1 MYLITEFVKSRDKAI
16 VSYWENGE
24 LDTLLKHIKK
34 YDGNDLYKHFVN
46 SNQIVQLMT
55 VCKLTLDIASP
66 EVVKYHSQAQ
76 ELLEELRLLEEFKK
90 RLFEELKKGENNLS

>member
-1 MYLITEFVKSRDKAI
+1 MNEFTEFVKSRDKAI

-34 YDGNDLYKHFVN
+34 YNSNIYKRFIKA
-46 SNQIVQLMT
+46 NQIVKLMT
-55 VCKLTLDIASP
+55 VCHITLGITSP

-76 ELLEELRLLEEFKK
+76 ELLED
-90 RLFEELKKGENNLS
+90 LKKGENNLS

>member
-1 MYLITEFVKSRDKAI
+1 MNEFTEFVKSRDKAI

-24 LDTLLKHIKK
+24 LDTLMKHIKK
-34 YDGNDLYKHFVN
+34 YNGNDVYMYFVN
-46 SNQIVQLMT
+46 SNQTVKLMT
-55 VCKLTLDIASP
+55 VCKMTLGITSP

-76 ELLEELRLLEEFKK
+76 ELLEEFKK